1 MLPTERLTRS
11 AVLDVLSQEFITV
24 AHAKGLAPRIVI
36 FKHAFRNALLPI
48 ITNIGLYLPALL
60 GGAVIT
66 ETIFSW
72 GGLGYYY
79 ITAITS
85 SDYPVIQAIS
95 MIGALAVLLA
105 NLLTDLTYAW
115 VDPRIR
121 YD

>member
-1 MLPTERLTRS
+1 MRSSMLEVIRQDYIRTAR
-11 AVLDVLSQEFITV
+11 
-24 AHAKGLAPRIVI
+24 AKGLSPRVVI

-60 GGAVIT
+60 GGAIIT

-72 GGLGYYY
+72 GGLGWYY

-85 SDYPVIQAIS
+85 SDYPVIQALS

-105 NLLTDLTYAW
+105 NLLTDLAYAW